1 MTTTYGSSERIFA
14 WLGVPFSKAET
25 KLAVKM
31 MHDCHICLR
40 DGLAEN
46 DLTSLLA
53 TINSKHPHFPSELH
67 SSTGQRGTA
76 LPTCS
81 DDHISGGRRFIKKLA
96 HLVQSTS
103 IVGYS
108 GLMIYF
114 LGPPSHLPWA
124 SRNSK
129 ASVTRTITRTWALFF
144 SNRSARARGTAR
156 SLVNLMVSMSGAACT
171 DALDKVFAPLGLVQD
186 LPVGRISVDYTRSV
200 DQLFIDVARYIIADS
215 GLDLEAFGMVYT
227 LPPFTADENF
237 SATFDPSVPSW
248 VPDWRQRVYKW
259 SMSSSSTLTADGQ
272 PLYNAWPGSEVRVRF
287 SEREVELVGYVA
299 DHLLVQTMTDVF
311 DEERTGADFG
321 TVRAWRHDTGWSKY

>member
-1 MTTTYGSSERIFA
+1 
-14 WLGVPFSKAET
+14 
-25 KLAVKM
+25 
-31 MHDCHICLR
+31 
-40 DGLAEN
+40 
-46 DLTSLLA
+46 
-53 TINSKHPHFPSELH
+53 
-67 SSTGQRGTA
+67 
-76 LPTCS
+76 
-81 DDHISGGRRFIKKLA
+81 
-96 HLVQSTS
+96 
-103 IVGYS
+103 
-108 GLMIYF
+108 
-114 LGPPSHLPWA
+114 
-124 SRNSK
+124 
-129 ASVTRTITRTWALFF
+129 
-144 SNRSARARGTAR
+144 
-156 SLVNLMVSMSGAACT
+156 MVSMSGAACT

-200 DQLFIDVARYIIADS
+200 DQLFTDVARYIITDS